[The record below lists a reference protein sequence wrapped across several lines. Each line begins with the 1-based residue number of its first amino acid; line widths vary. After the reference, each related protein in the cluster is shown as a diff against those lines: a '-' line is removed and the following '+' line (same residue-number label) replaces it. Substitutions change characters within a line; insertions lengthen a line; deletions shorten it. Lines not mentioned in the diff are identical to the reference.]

1 MTGEEYLFNL
11 KKAAPK
17 SVPMDYLVRSGTLIM
32 SRNKWDR
39 LHAEMRCDLLHDAAG
54 VRLHGYPVGLVDV
67 DGVEQ
72 LVPDD
77 SAIAF
82 LEVGDYVIRC
92 GKLYHVTGVG
102 AYGPKEEGRQTDI
115 ALVSDITFP
124 K

>member
-1 MTGEEYLFNL
+1 MTVAEYIDKLERD
-11 KKAAPK
+11 APK
-17 SVPMDYLVRSGTLIM
+17 NVPMDYLARSGTLIM

-39 LHAEMRCDLLHDAAG
+39 FHAEMRCDLLHDAAG

-102 AYGPKEEGRQTDI
+102 AYGPKKEGRQTDI

>member
-1 MTGEEYLFNL
+1 MFNL

-17 SVPMDYLVRSGTLIM
+17 NVPMDCLTRYGTLIV
-32 SRNKWDR
+32 SKSKWNHLR
-39 LHAEMRCDLLHDAAG
+39 AEVWRDLLHDAAG
-54 VRLHGYPVGLVDV
+54 VRLCGYPVGLVDV
-67 DGVEQ
+67 DNVEQ

-102 AYGPKEEGRQTDI
+102 AYEPKEEGHRTGI